1 MVPVF
6 GSKYAAIMNELH
18 AHIMYNVFDMHYNS
32 SYSSILYWNYGTLG
46 IIIEAPIHTTKH
58 QHHAHTWKFCRS
70 QFIICIKYN
79 NTCNNRF
86 LVYSV
91 FLNTPMECH
100 VLP

>member
-1 MVPVF
+1 
-6 GSKYAAIMNELH
+6 
-18 AHIMYNVFDMHYNS
+18 MYNVFDMHYNS

-46 IIIEAPIHTTKH
+46 IIIEAPTCSTKH
-58 QHHAHTWKFCRS
+58 QHNYLEFYGS
-70 QFIICIKYN
+70 QIIIFIHYN
-79 NTCNNRF
+79 NTCNNWF